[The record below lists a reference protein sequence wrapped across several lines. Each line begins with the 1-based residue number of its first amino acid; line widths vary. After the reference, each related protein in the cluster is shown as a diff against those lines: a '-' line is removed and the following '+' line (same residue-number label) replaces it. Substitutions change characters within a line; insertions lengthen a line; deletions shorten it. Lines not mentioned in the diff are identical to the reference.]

1 MLNTKF
7 DNAFTR
13 NSGLIESENCI
24 LGTYKTQLYDEVAWK
39 YTPWGFSTA
48 FKGNHQSKVY
58 VDDVNS
64 DAARSYT
71 IFNLRAGFEQNTAR
85 WDFKEVIR
93 VLNMFDAEYISSIC
107 ISDSRG
113 RFFEPAADRTYL
125 ISLSTKYKL

>member
-24 LGTYKTQLYDEVAWK
+24 LGNYKTRLYGEVAWK
-39 YTPWGFSTA
+39 YTPWRFSTA
-48 FKGNHQSKVY
+48 FEGNHQSKVY

-93 VLNMFDAEYISSIC
+93 VLKMFDTEYISSIC

-125 ISLSTKYKL
+125 ISLRAKYKL